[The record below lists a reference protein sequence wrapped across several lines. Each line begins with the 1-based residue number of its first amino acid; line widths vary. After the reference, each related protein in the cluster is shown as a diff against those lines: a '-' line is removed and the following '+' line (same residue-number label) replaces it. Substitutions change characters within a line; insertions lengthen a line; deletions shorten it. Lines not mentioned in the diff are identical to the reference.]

1 MAEQNFWWDYLHFH
15 LPNYV
20 LSALIYTM
28 FGRFLLGFF
37 VPPNKP
43 NYIYRWFCRLTDWF
57 VRPVAFITPRAM
69 PAVFLPPVAAFW
81 LIMIRL
87 VFFAAMHATGQL
99 PSVPG
104 ASH

>member
-1 MAEQNFWWDYLHFH
+1 MAEQNIWWDYLHFH
-15 LPNYV
+15 LPNYI
-20 LSALIYTM
+20 LSALIYTL

-69 PAVFLPPVAAFW
+69 PPVFIVPIAAFW
-81 LIMIRL
+81 LIMIRIL
-87 VFFAAMHATGQL
+87 FFAVMLATGQL
-99 PSVPG
+99 PSIPG
-104 ASH
+104 AGR